1 MDTLTLRLAA
11 DRAEVEAYQA
21 RGTANEA
28 AAQQAYMAARDAY
41 RIEQIAV
48 EHARD
53 IEDQLAPHERRACL
67 AAEAVFSDYMDE
79 WQSLAS
85 AFARVVGR
93 HVWTLADVDA
103 GRCTGAD
110 LDADHDLIYNAM
122 DASNYMLNTH

>member
-21 RGTANEA
+21 RGTEHEA
-28 AAQQAYMAARDAY
+28 AAQQAYIAARDAY
-41 RIEQIAV
+41 RIEQIAA

-53 IEDQLAPHERRACL
+53 IEDQLEPHERRACL
-67 AAEAVFSDYMDE
+67 AAEAVFGDYMDE
-79 WQSLAS
+79 WESLAS

-93 HVWTLADVDA
+93 PVWTLVDVDE
-103 GRCTGAD
+103 GRCTGPE

-122 DASNYMLNTH
+122 DASDYMLNTH